1 MQSSTIQHSLSA
13 AHRQPGPKHCK
24 GPRSHCEKQNRHE
37 QLANFGVPR
46 KDILA
51 ERGTTKDVGFC
62 MVEEEPRKHTG
73 KCYDCGGPL
82 ELFEL
87 DIKQSTKIMKCQN
100 CGLFHFYK
108 KDFIGNYKLT
118 KVSKNPAAQ

>member
-1 MQSSTIQHSLSA
+1 MEKYFSQERYT
-13 AHRQPGPKHCK
+13 PK
-24 GPRSHCEKQNRHE
+24 N
-37 QLANFGVPR
+37 
-46 KDILA
+46 
-51 ERGTTKDVGFC
+51 VGFC
-62 MVEEEPRKHTG
+62 MVEEEPKKHTG

-87 DIKQSTKIMKCQN
+87 DIKQSTKVMKCQN

-118 KVSKNPAAQ
+118 KVTKNPSA